1 MLVYDL
7 SGMTCVDIVV
17 DTALYSQNTSSLIS
31 YMITIALLG
40 PTLKMY
46 RILWLCVLPGWKMN
60 VNLNK
65 M

>member
-1 MLVYDL
+1 
-7 SGMTCVDIVV
+7 
-17 DTALYSQNTSSLIS
+17 
-31 YMITIALLG
+31 MITIALLG